1 MQFEPFAFFTS
12 VNNYLTTADGSSL
25 QLAAPNE
32 IVAGFFA
39 VVIHWTPRLHF
50 CLVYPSTGV
59 FLAQAVY
66 MVLARMLEINN

>member
-12 VNNYLTTADGSSL
+12 VNNYLTAIDGSSL

-39 VVIHWTPRLHF
+39 VVIH
-50 CLVYPSTGV
+50 
-59 FLAQAVY
+59 
-66 MVLARMLEINN
+66 